1 MDISKFNNTLLY
13 SNKNVEKLARKL
25 INESANAVLME
36 MFEDKCVFADHTTGN
51 IYESKYSFDGNVFSF
66 DNFEQITFESNNDN
80 LKEAISNYFDDS
92 LPSLTE
98 AYEQHIAET
107 NSDVFEDSLAEAL
120 ASKNMDEVVDYTE
133 LAGISEEVSDFRNS
147 SIYRLYEERINKA
160 PLSNVKIF
168 DWKHPVKVAL
178 IDEDVNKVL
187 NKSVAAKAKRLKTSA
202 EFKKAFMEAAKDA
215 VDGSNGLMEDL
226 LEKNQALTALSKAD
240 LKEIVGFSVIGDKSL
255 MEKRNEI
262 TDIVE
267 GIIENSATLTEAK
280 NALTEE
286 NTHAKDDKDPAP
298 EATEQDCEAIK
309 KALETAKSKATD
321 EKLINKIDDLISSI
335 DSAANVGET
344 DVGAVKEAIS
354 LLSL

>member
-107 NSDVFEDSLAEAL
+107 NSDIFEDSLAEAL
-120 ASKNMDEVVDYTE
+120 ASKNMDEIVDYTE

-187 NKSVAAKAKRLKTSA
+187 NKSVAAKAKRLKSNA
-202 EFKKAFMEAAKDA
+202 EFKKTFMEAAKDA

-267 GIIENSATLTEAK
+267 GIIESSATLTEAK

-286 NTHAKDDKDPAP
+286 NTPTKDDKDPAP